1 MSVLVLAEQR
11 EGAIHPTTYELLARG
26 RMLADKL
33 ETPVNC
39 AVIGCD
45 PGEGGCSEII
55 YRGADAV
62 YVVNEPASI
71 DFRLPGAAS
80 RALQRV
86 IELTAPEIVVA
97 AATTTGRTI
106 MPLVA
111 ARLRTGLTADCTG
124 LDIDDKEKLVL
135 QTRPAIGGNIMATI
149 KTPSARPQMA
159 TVRPKSWR
167 PLERDASRRGVVR
180 KVSLQGYELGPEAGC
195 ERLIDVV
202 KDTTQEVSVQDA
214 EIVVTGGKGV
224 KNRDGFKLVE
234 ELAAAL
240 GAGVGATRDVVDL
253 GWASYPHQ
261 IGLSGKTVSPR
272 LYIAVGVSG
281 AVQHLAG
288 MQTSETIV
296 AINKDKDAQIFK
308 VADFGI
314 VGDLFDVV
322 PDLIARLKA
331 EKAGR

>member
-124 LDIDDKEKLVL
+124 LDIDDKEKLL
-135 QTRPAIGGNIMATI
+135 
-149 KTPSARPQMA
+149 
-159 TVRPKSWR
+159 
-167 PLERDASRRGVVR
+167 SRR
-180 KVSLQGYELGPEAGC
+180 A
-195 ERLIDVV
+195 
-202 KDTTQEVSVQDA
+202 
-214 EIVVTGGKGV
+214 
-224 KNRDGFKLVE
+224 
-234 ELAAAL
+234 
-240 GAGVGATRDVVDL
+240 
-253 GWASYPHQ
+253 
-261 IGLSGKTVSPR
+261 PR
-272 LYIAVGVSG
+272 
-281 AVQHLAG
+281 
-288 MQTSETIV
+288 
-296 AINKDKDAQIFK
+296 
-308 VADFGI
+308 
-314 VGDLFDVV
+314 
-322 PDLIARLKA
+322 
-331 EKAGR
+331 

>member
-71 DFRLPGAAS
+71 DFRLLAPRHA
-80 RALQRV
+80 RFERV
-86 IELTAPEIVVA
+86 IKLTAPEIVVA

-111 ARLRTGLTADCTG
+111 ARLRWLADCTG
-124 LDIDDKEKLVL
+124 LDIDDKEKLLL
-135 QTRPAIGGNIMATI
+135 QTLPAIGGNIMATI

-214 EIVVTGGKGV
+214 EIVVTGGRASEPRRLQAG
-224 KNRDGFKLVE
+224 G
-234 ELAAAL
+234 
-240 GAGVGATRDVVDL
+240 GAGGGAGASVGATRDVVDWD
-253 GWASYPHQ
+253 GTTRIRS
-261 IGLSGKTVSPR
+261 VFR
-272 LYIAVGVSG
+272 EDCV
-281 AVQHLAG
+281 
-288 MQTSETIV
+288 
-296 AINKDKDAQIFK
+296 
-308 VADFGI
+308 
-314 VGDLFDVV
+314 
-322 PDLIARLKA
+322 ARLCRR
-331 EKAGR
+331 GRVRASAPGGDQASEPSLR

>member
-124 LDIDDKEKLVL
+124 LDIDDKEKLLL

-224 KNRDGFKLVE
+224 KNRDAQLVE

-240 GAGVGATRDVVDL
+240 GAGVETGTWLTWDGPATRIRSVFREDCV
-253 GWASYPHQ
+253 
-261 IGLSGKTVSPR
+261 IGSHRHGRVR
-272 LYIAVGVSG
+272 

-288 MQTSETIV
+288 MQTS
-296 AINKDKDAQIFK
+296 NHRCDKQGQGRPDLQGGGFRNI
-308 VADFGI
+308 
-314 VGDLFDVV
+314 GDLFGVV
-322 PDLIARLKA
+322 PTS
-331 EKAGR
+331 